1 MAYNFTEI
9 EPRWQKRWENEKA
22 YKVKR
27 DASRK
32 KFYCLEMLPYPSGR
46 IHMGHV
52 RNYSIGDV
60 VSRYLSMNGYN
71 VMHPMGWD
79 AMGLPAENAAIKSGR
94 HPREHTYDHMKMMRS
109 QFQNLGFSYDWDRE
123 IASCDPEYYRWN
135 QWIFL
140 KMMEKGL
147 IYRSRRS
154 VNWCPSCQT
163 VLANEQAEGGTCW
176 RCDSEVELKELEQWF
191 VRITDYAEELLDG
204 LDNLPQW
211 PENVKTMQ
219 RHWIGRS
226 EGSFVAFQL
235 DGIDKSLEVFTT
247 RIDTIFGATFVC
259 LAPNHPL
266 VKEIREISPERKAID
281 EFVARMNRMS
291 REERRASTEKLGQ
304 FTGIYAMNP
313 FTNKRIP
320 IYLANFVLME
330 YGTGAVM
337 SVPAHDQRDFEFA
350 KKYHLPIVPV
360 IVPKPGFQYESELNE
375 AVEAIGVLADSGVFS
390 GISSE
395 KAKTEMNEVAEA
407 GGFGR
412 GAITYK
418 LKDWGIS
425 RQRYW
430 GTPIP
435 VIYCDRCGIV
445 PVPEKDLP
453 VKLPDDVVFT
463 GKGGSPILTS
473 ESFLHTS
480 CPKCGGDARRETDTM
495 DTFVDSSWYYYRYL
509 NPHLDTAP
517 FDVDDAAYWTPVD
530 LYIGGVE
537 HATMHL
543 IYTRFFTKLLRDFGL
558 LKIDEP
564 VKKMVT
570 QGMVIKDGRKMSK
583 SLGNVVDPDDMIQK
597 YGADAVRVFML
608 FASPPEKEIEWKDQG
623 AEGALRFLNRVWN
636 FGENNPEI
644 VKAKQDFEPGKLTG
658 KAKSLFQKLHQTI
671 AKVGEDIEKRLHL
684 NTAIASLME
693 LHNLLS
699 TTLPDGETVQAVAGA
714 AYRDMIR
721 MLTPFAP
728 HMACELGE
736 IYGFDVSVW
745 PVLNREFALADNFT
759 LVVQINGKIRDKIE
773 AEVGIDADAAFELA
787 TASERV
793 ASELTGKNVVKKIY
807 IPDRLLNLV
816 VR

>member
-1 MAYNFTEI
+1 
-9 EPRWQKRWENEKA
+9 
-22 YKVKR
+22 
-27 DASRK
+27 
-32 KFYCLEMLPYPSGR
+32 MLPYPSGR

-60 VSRYLSMNGYN
+60 ISRFLTMNGYN

-79 AMGLPAENAAIKSGR
+79 AMGMPAENAAIKSGN
-94 HPREHTYDHMKMMRS
+94 HPRQHTYDHMEMMRT
-109 QFQNLGFSYDWDRE
+109 QLQNLGFSYDWGRE
-123 IASCDPEYYRWN
+123 IATCDPEYYKWN

-147 IYRSRRS
+147 VYRSRRS
-154 VNWCPSCQT
+154 VNWCPSCRT

-191 VRITDYAEELLDG
+191 VRITDYAEELLNG
-204 LDNLPQW
+204 LDDLPQW
-211 PENVKTMQ
+211 PENVKAMQ

-226 EGSFVAFQL
+226 EGSFVTFQV
-235 DGIDKSLEVFTT
+235 DGIDKGLEVFTT

-266 VKEIREISPERKAID
+266 VKEIREVSPERKAID
-281 EFVARMNRMS
+281 KFVAKMNRMS
-291 REERRASTEKLGQ
+291 REDRLASTEKLGQ
-304 FTGIYAMNP
+304 FTGIYALNP
-313 FTNKRIP
+313 FTKKRIP
-320 IYLANFVLME
+320 VYLANFVLME

-350 KKYHLPIVPV
+350 KKYQLPIVPV
-360 IVPKPGFQYESELNE
+360 IAPEPGFRYEEELTE
-375 AVEAIGVLADSGVFS
+375 AVEASGVLIDSGVFS
-390 GISSE
+390 GIDSDT
-395 KAKTEMNEVAEA
+395 AKIEMNEVAEA
-407 GGFGR
+407 GEFGR
-412 GAITYK
+412 GAVTYK

-435 VIYCDRCGIV
+435 IIYCDKCGIV

-453 VKLPDDVVFT
+453 VKLPDDVTFT
-463 GKGGSPILTS
+463 GEGGSPILTS
-473 ESFLHTS
+473 ESFLHTT

-623 AEGALRFLNRVWN
+623 AEGALRFLNRVWSY
-636 FGENNPEI
+636 GENNSE
-644 VKAKQDFEPGKLTG
+644 VVRHTEDFDAEALAGN
-658 KAKSLFQKLHQTI
+658 ARALFQKLHQTI
-671 AKVGEDIEKRLHL
+671 ARVREDIEKRLHL

-693 LHNLLS
+693 LYNQLS
-699 TTLPDGETVQAVAGA
+699 ATPLDEEMVRPVAGA
-714 AYRDMIR
+714 VYRDMIR
-721 MLTPFAP
+721 MMMPFAP

-736 IYGFDVSVW
+736 IHGFDVSTW
-745 PVLNREFALADNFT
+745 PKLNSKFAVPDSFT
-759 LVVQINGKIRDKIE
+759 LVIQVNGKIKEKIE
-773 AEVGIDADAAFELA
+773 AEVGINADAAFELA
-787 TASERV
+787 TGSERI
-793 ASELTGKNVVKKIY
+793 AAELAGKTVVKKIY
-807 IPDRLLNLV
+807 VPDRLLNLV

>member
-9 EPRWQKRWENEKA
+9 EPRWQKRWAEEKP

-27 DASRK
+27 DSSKK

-60 VSRYLSMNGYN
+60 VSRFLSMKGYN
-71 VMHPMGWD
+71 VLHPMGWD
-79 AMGLPAENAAIKSGR
+79 AMGMPAENAAIKSGR
-94 HPREHTYDHMKMMRS
+94 HPREHTYDHMEMMRS
-109 QFQNLGFSYDWDRE
+109 QLQNLGFSYDWDRE

-147 IYRSRRS
+147 VYRHRRS

-163 VLANEQAEGGTCW
+163 VLANEQAEGGICW

-191 VRITDYAEELLDG
+191 VRITDYAEELLND
-204 LDNLPQW
+204 LDELPLW
-211 PENVKTMQ
+211 PENVKAMQ

-226 EGSFVAFQL
+226 EGSFVAFRL
-235 DGIDKSLEVFTT
+235 LAVNRSLEVFTT

-266 VKEIREISPERKAID
+266 VKDIRDVSPEREAID
-281 EFVARMNRMS
+281 EFVAKMNRMS
-291 REERRASTEKLGQ
+291 REERLASTEKLGQ
-304 FTGIYAMNP
+304 FTGIYAVNP
-313 FTNKRIP
+313 FTKKEIP
-320 IYLANFVLME
+320 VYLANFVLME

-350 KKYHLPIVPV
+350 KKYKLPILPV
-360 IVPKPGFQYESELNE
+360 IVPEADFHYNEELTE
-375 AVEAIGVLADSGVFS
+375 AVEAAGVLVNSGEFNGLTS
-390 GISSE
+390 DE
-395 KAKTEMNEVAEA
+395 AKQKMNETAESA
-407 GGFGR
+407 GFGR
-412 GAITYK
+412 GAVTYK

-435 VIYCDRCGIV
+435 VIYCDKCGIV
-445 PVPEKDLP
+445 PVPEEDLP
-453 VKLPDDVVFT
+453 VTLPDDVVFT
-463 GKGGSPILTS
+463 GEGGSPILTS
-473 ESFLHTS
+473 ESFLHTI

-495 DTFVDSSWYYYRYL
+495 DTFMDSCWYYYRYL
-509 NPHLDTAP
+509 SPHLDTAP
-517 FDVDDAAYWTPVD
+517 FDTEEAAYWTPVD

-558 LKIDEP
+558 LNIDEP
-564 VKKMVT
+564 VKKLVT

-583 SLGNVVDPDDMIQK
+583 SLGNVVDPDDMIRK

-636 FGENNPEI
+636 FAENNGEI
-644 VKAKQDFEPGKLTG
+644 VKTKTEFDIGTLAGKG
-658 KAKSLFQKLHQTI
+658 KKLFQKLHQTI
-671 AKVGEDIEKRLHL
+671 AKVGDDIEKRLHL

-693 LHNLLS
+693 LFNLLS
-699 TTLPDGETVQAVAGA
+699 STEMEEDTLKAVAGA
-714 AYRDMIR
+714 VYRDLVR
-721 MLTPFAP
+721 MLMPFAP
-728 HMACELGE
+728 HMASELGE
-736 IYGFDVSVW
+736 LYNFDVSRW
-745 PVLNREFALADNFT
+745 PELKQEFAVADTFT
-759 LVVQINGKIRDKIE
+759 LVVQVNGKIKDKIE
-773 AEVGIDADAAFELA
+773 AEQGISADDAFKLA
-787 TASERV
+787 VESDRV
-793 ASELTGKNVVKKIY
+793 SAELTGKNVVKKIY
-807 IPDRLLNLV
+807 VPNRLLNLV
-816 VR
+816 VK

>member
-9 EPRWQKRWENEKA
+9 EPRWQKRWKDEKPYTA
-22 YKVKR
+22 KR
-27 DASRK
+27 DPSRK

-79 AMGLPAENAAIKSGR
+79 AMGMPAENAAIKSGQ
-94 HPREHTYDHMKMMRS
+94 HPREHTHNHMEMMRA

-147 IYRSRRS
+147 VYRSRRS

-191 VRITDYAEELLDG
+191 VRVTDYAEELLNG

-219 RHWIGRS
+219 RNWIGRS
-226 EGSFVAFQL
+226 EGSFIEFQL
-235 DGIDKSLEVFTT
+235 DGINKSLEVFTT

-266 VKEIREISPERKAID
+266 VKEIREMSSEQAAVD

-304 FTGIYAMNP
+304 FTGIYALNP
-313 FTNKRIP
+313 FTKKRIP
-320 IYLANFVLME
+320 VYLANFVLME

-350 KKYHLPIVPV
+350 KKYNLPILPV
-360 IVPKPGFQYESELNE
+360 IVPEPGFRYEGELTE
-375 AVEAIGVLADSGVFS
+375 AVEATGVLVDSGVFS
-390 GISSE
+390 GISSDV
-395 KAKTEMNEVAEA
+395 AKIEMNEVAEA
-407 GGFGR
+407 GDFGR

-435 VIYCDRCGIV
+435 IIYCDKCGIV

-463 GKGGSPILTS
+463 GTGGSPILTS
-473 ESFLHTS
+473 ESFLHTT
-480 CPKCGGDARRETDTM
+480 CPKCGGEARRETDTM

-509 NPHLDTAP
+509 SPHLDTAP
-517 FDVDDAAYWTPVD
+517 FDVDDAAYWAPVD

-623 AEGALRFLNRVWN
+623 AEGALRFLSRVWN
-636 FGENNPEI
+636 YGENNSEL
-644 VKAKQDFEPGKLTG
+644 VQNKELFDVDQLTG
-658 KAKSLFQKLHQTI
+658 SARALFQKLHHTI
-671 AKVGEDIEKRLHL
+671 AKVGDDIEKRLHL

-693 LHNLLS
+693 LLNQLS
-699 TTLPDGETVQAVAGA
+699 TALTEGETVQAVAGA

-721 MLTPFAP
+721 MLVPFAP
-728 HMACELGE
+728 HMAFELGE
-736 IYGFDVSVW
+736 IYGFDVSKW
-745 PVLNREFALADNFT
+745 PELNRKFAVADNFT
-759 LVVQINGKIRDKIE
+759 LVVQINGKIKDKIE
-773 AEVGIDADAAFELA
+773 AELGIDADAAFELA
-787 TASERV
+787 AASERV
-793 ASELTGKNVVKKIY
+793 AAELAGKNIVKKIY
-807 IPDRLLNLV
+807 VPDRLLNLV